1 MAMTL
6 DELKAQNRAAEE
18 AEAKAQADSVV
29 DNEPDLAQAP
39 ADDTDNVA
47 DADKPDA
54 EEGTE
59 AWLADSEDEQA
70 SGSGGKSPKFT
81 SSDMR
86 NLRVKLTSKLDKK
99 DEELE
104 RIKAELEALKRG
116 STQPVAQS
124 VAKVPTLEQYNYD
137 EAEYAAAM
145 TVWVRSQ
152 VQGATQASEVQTKQL
167 QKQQEL
173 ERNVND
179 HYERAAQLVKKHNID
194 PDLYHDAGLN
204 LRKTIEAAFP
214 GQGDVITDQMLA
226 RLGEGS
232 EKVEYHL
239 GRNAQ
244 KREILKAKLLDDP
257 TGLSASIYL
266 GKVLAEVSAPARK
279 QTRAP
284 APAARATGGE
294 GVVSDELS
302 MKKKYQA
309 EQDTQKRFNIRRKAK
324 LAGIDVRDW

>member
-6 DELKAQNRAAEE
+6 EELRAHNRAAEE
-18 AEAKAQADSVV
+18 AEAKAKVEPVV
-29 DNEPDLAQAP
+29 EDEPEAAQASD
-39 ADDTDNVA
+39 AGTDNVTE
-47 DADKPDA
+47 DDKP

-59 AWLADSEDEQA
+59 AWLSESEDEQA
-70 SGSGGKSPKFT
+70 SGSGAKF
-81 SSDMR
+81 SDGDVAAAKR
-86 NLRVKLTSKLDKK
+86 KLRAKLERQHN
-99 DEELE
+99 EELE

-116 STQPVAQS
+116 NTQPVVQNT
-124 VAKVPTLEQYNYD
+124 AKVPMPEDYD
-137 EAEYAAAM
+137 YDQAKYAAALQ
-145 TVWVRSQ
+145 VYIRSEMQ
-152 VQGATQASEVQTKQL
+152 SASKASEIQSRQA
-167 QKQQEL
+167 QQQQAL
-173 ERNVND
+173 ERSVND
-179 HYERAAQLVKKHNID
+179 HYERAAQLVRKHNID

-244 KREILKAKLLDDP
+244 KREILKAKLMEDP

-266 GKVLAEVSAPARK
+266 GKVLAEVSEPVRTK
-279 QTRAP
+279 TRAP
-284 APAARATGGE
+284 APAARATGGQ

-309 EQDTQKRFNIRRKAK
+309 EQDTQKRFDIRRKAK
-324 LAGIDVRDW
+324 LAGIDVSDW

>member
-6 DELKAQNRAAEE
+6 EELKAHNQAEE
-18 AEAKAQADSVV
+18 AKAKAPVEAVV
-29 DNEPDLAQAP
+29 EDEVIEQPEA
-39 ADDTDNVA
+39 TEEVETE
-47 DADKPDA
+47 A
-54 EEGTE
+54 EGSAETESE

-70 SGSGGKSPKFT
+70 SGSGAKF
-81 SSDMR
+81 SDGDVAAAKR
-86 NLRVKLTSKLDKK
+86 KLRAKLERQHN
-99 DEELE
+99 EELE

-116 STQPVAQS
+116 NTQPAAQS
-124 VAKVPTLEQYNYD
+124 VAKVPTLEQYDYD
-137 EAEYAAAM
+137 EAKYAAAM
-145 TVWVRSQ
+145 TQWVRSQ
-152 VQGATQASEVQTKQL
+152 VQGATQASEVQTRQL
-167 QKQQEL
+167 QQQQAL
-173 ERNVND
+173 ERSVND

-266 GKVLAEVSAPARK
+266 GKVLAEVSEPVRK

-284 APAARATGGE
+284 APAARATGGQ

-309 EQDTQKRFNIRRKAK
+309 EQDTQKRFDIRRKAK
-324 LAGIDVRDW
+324 LAGIDVSDW

>member
-6 DELKAQNRAAEE
+6 AELKAHNQAAEQ
-18 AEAKAQADSVV
+18 AEAKAKA
-29 DNEPDLAQAP
+29 EPVEQEDEVIEQPEA
-39 ADDTDNVA
+39 TDEV
-47 DADKPDA
+47 
-54 EEGTE
+54 ETE
-59 AWLADSEDEQA
+59 AEGSAETESESWLADSEDEQA
-70 SGSGGKSPKFT
+70 SGSGKKETPKFT
-81 SSDMR
+81 NSDMR
-86 NLRVKLTSKLDKK
+86 DLRLKLKGRVKEK

-104 RIKAELEALKRG
+104 RVRAELEELRKLA
-116 STQPVAQS
+116 TQPVVQNT
-124 VAKVPTLEQYNYD
+124 AKVPLLEDYD
-137 EAEYAAAM
+137 YDQAKYAAAM
-145 TVWVRSQ
+145 QVWVRSQ
-152 VQGATQASEVQTKQL
+152 VQSASQATEIQTRHAQQQQA
-167 QKQQEL
+167 L
-173 ERNVND
+173 ERSVND

-266 GKVLAEVSAPARK
+266 GKVLAEVSEPVRK

-284 APAARATGGE
+284 APAARATGGQ

-309 EQDTQKRFNIRRKAK
+309 EQDTQKRFDIRRKAK
-324 LAGIDVRDW
+324 LAGIDVSDW

>member
-6 DELKAQNRAAEE
+6 AELKAHNQAE
-18 AEAKAQADSVV
+18 EAKAQAQVESVV
-29 DNEPDLAQAP
+29 DDEEIEQPE
-39 ADDTDNVA
+39 
-47 DADKPDA
+47 A
-54 EEGTE
+54 ELETHEAEGGTESE

-70 SGSGGKSPKFT
+70 SGSGAKF
-81 SSDMR
+81 SDGDVAAAKR
-86 NLRVKLTSKLDKK
+86 KLRAKLEKQHN
-99 DEELE
+99 EELE
-104 RIKAELEALKRG
+104 RIKAELEALKQSR
-116 STQPVAQS
+116 TQPVTQS
-124 VAKVPTLEQYNYD
+124 VSKVPTLEQYDYD
-137 EAEYAAAM
+137 EAKYSAAM
-145 TVWVRSQ
+145 QAYVLNM
-152 VQGATQASEVQTKQL
+152 VQGATQANQTQSKQA
-167 QKQQEL
+167 QQQQAL

-266 GKVLAEVSAPARK
+266 GKVLAEVSEPARK

-302 MKKKYQA
+302 MKKKYRA
-309 EQDTQKRFNIRRKAK
+309 ESDVQKRFDLRRKAK
-324 LAGIDVRDW
+324 LAGIDVSDW

>member
-47 DADKPDA
+47 DTDKPDA

-70 SGSGGKSPKFT
+70 SGSGAKF
-81 SSDMR
+81 SDSDVAAAKR
-86 NLRVKLTSKLDKK
+86 KLRAKLEKQHN
-99 DEELE
+99 EELE

-145 TVWVRSQ
+145 TAWVRSQ

-173 ERNVND
+173 EQSVED
-179 HYERAAQLVKKHNID
+179 HYKRAAELVTKYNID
-194 PDLYHDAGLN
+194 PEVYRGADEN
-204 LRKTIEAAFP
+204 FRKTVERVFP
-214 GQGDVITDQMLA
+214 GQGELVANQMLA
-226 RLGEGS
+226 RLGKGS
-232 EKVEYHL
+232 EKVAYQL

-244 KREILKAKLLDDP
+244 KREAFEAKLRQDP
-257 TGLSASIYL
+257 SGIEASIYL
-266 GKVLAEVSAPARK
+266 GTLKAEVNLPTAK
-279 QTRAP
+279 KTRAP